1 MYLEALGIIVLIDWW
16 SAVLDESFSLGDGV
30 PYHHHHH
37 PQDMVMCEKQA
48 FYSRILGSA
57 SPWTSE
63 AHRSL
68 PEATVI

>member
-1 MYLEALGIIVLIDWW
+1 MYLEALGIIVLIDW
-16 SAVLDESFSLGDGV
+16 SAVLDEYFSLGDEV
-30 PYHHHHH
+30 PYHHPHH
-37 PQDMVMCEKQA
+37 PQDMVMCEKQT

-57 SPWTSE
+57 SPWTPE